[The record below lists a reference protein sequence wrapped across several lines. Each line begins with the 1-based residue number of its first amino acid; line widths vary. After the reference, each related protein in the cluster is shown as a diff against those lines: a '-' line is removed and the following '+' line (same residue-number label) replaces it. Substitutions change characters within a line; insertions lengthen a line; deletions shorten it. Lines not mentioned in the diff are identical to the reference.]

1 MIFAGAGPFLPAL
14 AQEKNPCSGIAT
26 LVTNTLVR
34 VHFVLKEIGTRYRY
48 RISKLY
54 FVTFLDSGKILYSV
68 GSTLCNYELPV
79 PIILF
84 DHFRETILLKQL
96 PVPVKFC
103 VLYLTLMMMCLK

>member
-68 GSTLCNYELPV
+68 GTLCNYEL

-103 VLYLTLMMMCLK
+103 VLSLTLMMMCL